1 MRAVLKSSLLKSSI
15 IAVLATTTLLSVEAQ
30 AQFKPKFYP
39 ECYTALDEA
48 RTLVPKP
55 PMDIA
60 KGLGSATKV
69 AGIASS
75 IGGLAGFGGFGG
87 STLKAAQT
95 INTVNQ
101 YSGLVA
107 DVQAFTSAMQTEF
120 PDLGLRL
127 SAYGTQLGS
136 DTDLLT
142 QASDKVATGQQCY
155 RTAYETLAMASVS
168 GELKERDVKKQHE
181 EITKGMAF
189 AAEILTDAQGRSSIN
204 VKSYNE
210 MLQLETG
217 NAGIDLGGL
226 LSLAQS
232 SGVAPSASSALDLT
246 KVTGD
251 YETLGRVSALSA
263 LLGPNAS
270 IPNQVATTGTATVD
284 PAVLKGLVDAGATSS
299 RYLAI
304 NQQLG
309 AAMVQQ
315 GELAMYLGKV
325 PLSK

>member
-1 MRAVLKSSLLKSSI
+1 MRASLKCLSLA
-15 IAVLATTTLLSVEAQ
+15 AVAAATLLSVEAQ

-39 ECYTALDEA
+39 ECYTSLDQA

-60 KGLGSATKV
+60 KGLGTATKA

-75 IGGLAGFGGFGG
+75 LGGLAGFGGFGG

-101 YSGLVA
+101 YSGLIA
-107 DVQAFTSAMQTEF
+107 DVQAFTSAMQSEF

-127 SAYGTQLGS
+127 SAYGTQLGT

-142 QASDKVATGQQCY
+142 DASAKVATGQQCY
-155 RTAYETLAMASVS
+155 RTAYEALAMASVS

-181 EITKGMAF
+181 EITKGMEF
-189 AAEILTDAQGRSSIN
+189 ANEILTDAQGRSSQN

-210 MLQLETG
+210 ALQLETG

-226 LSLAQS
+226 LSLAQGA
-232 SGVAPSASSALDLT
+232 GVAPTASSIDLT

-263 LLGPNAS
+263 LLGPSAS
-270 IPNQVATTGTATVD
+270 IPNAVATGGTASVD

-299 RYLAI
+299 RYLQV

-309 AAMVQQ
+309 AAMVEQ
-315 GELAMYLGKV
+315 GQLAAYLSKV
-325 PLSK
+325 PLAK